1 MSYLFLI
8 AGSMLTLALIIRE
21 IQLIKE
27 RSNLL
32 QLLDDVRLS
41 HQGTQDQ
48 ARRLGEDLF
57 LLQALLSERNLVHES
72 DMTRARARLIDR
84 PRRLTL
90 EREAI
95 HAHLGQR
102 HTAVMLEE
110 SEGKVH

>member
-1 MSYLFLI
+1 M
-8 AGSMLTLALIIRE
+8 TLALIMRE
-21 IQLIKE
+21 VQLLRE
-27 RSNLL
+27 RSHLIA
-32 QLLDDVRLS
+32 LLDDVRLS

-57 LLQALLSERNLVHES
+57 LLQALLSERNLLHES
-72 DMTRARARLIDR
+72 DVTRARARLIDR
-84 PRRLTL
+84 PRRLTQ

-102 HTAVMLEE
+102 HSAVMLEE

>member
-1 MSYLFLI
+1 MSYLFVI
-8 AGSMLTLALIIRE
+8 AGSMMTLALIIRE
-21 IQLIKE
+21 IQLLKE
-27 RSNLL
+27 RAHLI

-57 LLQALLSERNLVHES
+57 LLQTLLSERNLVHES
-72 DMTRARARLIDR
+72 DITRARTRLIDR
-84 PRRLTL
+84 PRRLTQ

-102 HTAVMLEE
+102 HTAVMLED